1 MNGSTSRRAEVARH
15 RYSRTACRALTPLT
29 GTSMTNG
36 VEQRVHSRC
45 SLFELEAVR
54 AAFCYVADDASTLR
68 T

>member
-45 SLFELEAVR
+45 SRAAVR
-54 AAFCYVADDASTLR
+54 AAFGHVADDASTLR